1 MASTGKK
8 MTIDGSTHTHKIH
21 CLESELIYKLLHGC
35 GLTLVADKACQI
47 MSHTF
52 SPEKKEA
59 LCSRCFCYHCAE
71 LLRSATKALPKPSVN
86 KKGWEI
92 RQRGSHQH
100 PRLETTEATSCQT
113 SVHLSP
119 TDREIIGKA
128 FQLLLQAFCER
139 DGRCTCSIMLLM
151 FLRVTTMSQVRGHV
165 TPPWRVKNHSEII
178 HLCVHTSAY
187 CMNTWG
193 HNSLKRNGLIPSIWS
208 QEWYFGLGS
217 QFTCGLKPWFKY
229 AGIIENPDHPWPLH
243 LQNDVIFTLYILLT
257 WKHYL
262 YYRKWKLIC
271 NIIYIY
277 IKCMHIMK

>member
-1 MASTGKK
+1 MASTGTK

-21 CLESELIYKLLHGC
+21 CLESELHIYKLLHGC

-165 TPPWRVKNHSEII
+165 TPPWRVKNHSEINTPVCAYVRVL
-178 HLCVHTSAY
+178 HEHVRPQFLETS
-187 CMNTWG
+187 WL
-193 HNSLKRNGLIPSIWS
+193 NSLYLVTRVVLWTWVPVHMWIEALIQI
-208 QEWYFGLGS
+208 
-217 QFTCGLKPWFKY
+217 CGNNWKPWPSLTFAFAKWRY
-229 AGIIENPDHPWPLH
+229 SLHFTYYWLENT
-243 LQNDVIFTLYILLT
+243 I
-257 WKHYL
+257 L
-262 YYRKWKLIC
+262 YYRK
-271 NIIYIY
+271 
-277 IKCMHIMK
+277 MKINM